1 MADKKFTIFEL
12 HFDGDLKLGPTFGT
26 DPSPDVET
34 TDGGTSVP
42 ADDDADATATLAVD
56 VDPDGDDAET
66 DGKTPVKGAILGV
79 VALVA
84 LAVAARLLLGGDDD
98 AVDDV
103 EMVELDGVEDVDDAD
118 EA

>member
-1 MADKKFTIFEL
+1 MADKKFTILEL

-26 DPSPDVET
+26 DPSPDVEA
-34 TDGGTSVP
+34 TDGGTPVP
-42 ADDDADATATLAVD
+42 TDDDGTTPAVD
-56 VDPDGDDAET
+56 VDPDDAET
-66 DGKTPVKGAILGV
+66 DGRTPVKGAILGV
-79 VALVA
+79 VALVV

-103 EMVELDGVEDVDDAD
+103 EIVDLDDVEAADDAD